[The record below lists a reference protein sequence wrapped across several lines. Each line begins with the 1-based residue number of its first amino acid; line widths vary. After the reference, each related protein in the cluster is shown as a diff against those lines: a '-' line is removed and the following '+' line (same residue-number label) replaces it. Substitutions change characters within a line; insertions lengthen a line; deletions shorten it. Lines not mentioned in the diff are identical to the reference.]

1 MSDIG
6 APLTTGSPVAVA
18 AEARAVA
25 LGQVTLSQIPNRLSL
40 LTRPVLLSGTVTT
53 QGNDGTTVLRTQ
65 AGAVAFNT
73 TVPLP
78 AETPVTLQINAG
90 QPPTTANAFVTA
102 PPPAGPLPAL
112 ALTSTAPAVTTTLGA
127 LAQAA
132 LAGAENGLSSVSPDT
147 LIPGHVL
154 PPGGRASNGTM
165 PPPGNAPTGGAQPL
179 VPGTTVAVR
188 IVPTAPAPALVQGV
202 PPLEPSEPSEMFRGA
217 GLSLPTA
224 PSTTAPSTV
233 PPSPAPSTLSEK
245 SPAFV
250 TVTGTITGTTA
261 SGQPILTTALG
272 TLALTTSAS
281 LPPGKSLTVQISD
294 PRPLFAD
301 RSPPTA
307 TAPQAWPPIR
317 DAMAVLTGQEGAL
330 AQAALMATLPQPN
343 RRLAAALT
351 FTIDSVRRGDAR
363 GWLGAEASEALE
375 KADRHDLLSALD
387 KDFKTQARQADD
399 TQPGGWRSLMIPML
413 DAGLLQQ
420 LELYVRAVGTD
431 EREEQDGGSVERGQ
445 RFLLD
450 LTLSRLGAL
459 QLDGLVRSKSKRFDL
474 ILRSLEP
481 LPESLRRELLGVCG
495 KSLEAVGYA
504 GGIGFQ
510 TGARSWVKPGVIAKT
525 SHQAVIA

>member
-18 AEARAVA
+18 AETSAVA

-65 AGAVAFNT
+65 AGAIAFNT

-90 QPPTTANAFVTA
+90 QPPTTANAFITA
-102 PPPAGPLPAL
+102 PPLAGPPP
-112 ALTSTAPAVTTTLGA
+112 APAPPSMAPTVTTTLGA

-132 LAGAENGLSSVSPDT
+132 LAGAENGFSSSSPDT

-154 PPGGRASNGTM
+154 PPGGRASNGAM
-165 PPPGNAPTGGAQPL
+165 PPGGAQPL
-179 VPGTTVAVR
+179 SPGTIVAVR
-188 IVPTAPAPALVQGV
+188 IVPAIPSPAPAQRVSPQESAE
-202 PPLEPSEPSEMFRGA
+202 PPDPLRGPA
-217 GLSLPTA
+217 SSLPSAMSA
-224 PSTTAPSTV
+224 PSTAP
-233 PPSPAPSTLSEK
+233 PAPSTLGVK
-245 SPAFV
+245 PPAFV

-272 TLALTTSAS
+272 TLALTTSAP

-301 RSPPTA
+301 RSPPA
-307 TAPQAWPPIR
+307 APQAWPPIR
-317 DAMAVLTGQEGAL
+317 DALAVLTGQEGAF

-375 KADRHDLLSALD
+375 KADRHDLLNALD
-387 KDFKTQARQADD
+387 KEFKTQARQADD
-399 TQPGGWRSLMIPML
+399 VQPGGWRSLMLPML

-431 EREEQDGGSVERGQ
+431 QREEQDGGAIERGQ

-481 LPESLRRELLGVCG
+481 LPESLRRELLGVFG

-504 GGIGFQ
+504 GSIGFQ